1 MDLDVDEE
9 VNHLRRHAT
18 LAEEQIG
25 HYKQDP
31 VLYYKCQ
38 LLLWTFLHCGHGLLN
53 VDINCCWAATAV
65 VYGCDFGC
73 GYALCLG

>member
-1 MDLDVDEE
+1 MELDADEE

-18 LAEEQIG
+18 RAEEQIG

-38 LLLWTFLHCGHGLLN
+38 LLLWTFLC
-53 VDINCCWAATAV
+53 
-65 VYGCDFGC
+65 
-73 GYALCLG
+73 